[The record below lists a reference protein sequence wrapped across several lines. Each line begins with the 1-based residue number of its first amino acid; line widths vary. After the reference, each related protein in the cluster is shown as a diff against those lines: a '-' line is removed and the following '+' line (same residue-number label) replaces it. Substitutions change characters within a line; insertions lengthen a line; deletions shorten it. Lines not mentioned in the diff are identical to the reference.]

1 MNMFWRGKR
10 RLRQEVKGLKYVI
23 GARRS
28 MKIIKFS
35 FVAYQVTKICYNP
48 WYLLDLAKKQILK
61 NLI

>member
-1 MNMFWRGKR
+1 MLFFRARR
-10 RLRQEVKGLKYVI
+10 RLRQEIKGLKYVI

-35 FVAYQVTKICYNP
+35 FVAYQVSRVLYNP
-48 WYLLDLAKKQILK
+48 FYLIEIAKKEILK